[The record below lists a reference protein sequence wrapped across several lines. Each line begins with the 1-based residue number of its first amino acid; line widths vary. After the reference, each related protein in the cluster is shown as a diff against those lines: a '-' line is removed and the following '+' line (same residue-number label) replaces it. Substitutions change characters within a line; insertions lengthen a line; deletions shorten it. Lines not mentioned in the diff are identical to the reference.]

1 MIEAIVIIGAG
12 QAAAQAA
19 ISLRAGGFEGQ
30 LTMIGAEQ
38 VLPYQR
44 PPLSKTF
51 LAGELAAARLSLRP
65 EAFYTQKQ
73 IALHLGA
80 RVEVIDREAK
90 EVLTSLGQRF
100 SYDVAVIATGG
111 QPRRLSLPDTPA
123 GDGNLEGVCYLH
135 DLDESRFLRDQFKRG
150 TVDDGDMRL
159 VIIGGGYIG
168 LEAAATAR
176 KLGLGVVILEA
187 AERILMRV
195 AAPEISDFFT
205 RLHQQ
210 HGVRVEVNAQPTAFI
225 GEQKIS
231 AVRDEMHGD
240 CPADIALVG
249 VGLSPDVALAEASA
263 LQVDNGIVV
272 DEEMRTSDPSIY
284 AIGDCASAL
293 LPLYPQHMR
302 LESVQNAIYQAK
314 IAAASICGRQAPPV
328 EAPWF
333 WSDQYDTK
341 LQIAGLARAYDQTVL
356 RGRVE
361 DHSFVLFYLSGDQ
374 LLAADCINR
383 PQEFLLSRR
392 VIAQKGKVSPA
403 RLADSLLS
411 PQEAFN
417 G

>member
-19 ISLRAGGFEGQ
+19 ISLRAGGFEGA
-30 LTMIGAEQ
+30 LTMIGAEP

-51 LAGELAAARLSLRP
+51 LAGELAAERLSLRP
-65 EAFYTQKQ
+65 EAFYTQKR

-80 RVEVIDREAK
+80 RVEAIDREGK
-90 EVLTSLGQRF
+90 EVLTSLGQHF
-100 SYDVAVIATGG
+100 PYDVAVIATGG
-111 QPRRLSLPDTPA
+111 QPRRLSLQ
-123 GDGNLEGVCYLH
+123 GSNLEGVCYLH
-135 DLDESRFLRDQFKRG
+135 DLDESRFLQDHFKRGTADG
-150 TVDDGDMRL
+150 TVDDGDTRL
-159 VIIGGGYIG
+159 VIVGGGYIG

-176 KLGLGVVILEA
+176 KLGLDVVILEA

-210 HGVRVEVNAQPTAFI
+210 HGVRVEVSAQPTAFI
-225 GEQKIS
+225 GEQKIL
-231 AVRDEMHGD
+231 AVRDEAHGD

-249 VGLSPDVALAEASA
+249 VGLAPDVELAMAA
-263 LQVDNGIVV
+263 QLKVDNGITV

-293 LPLYPQHMR
+293 LPLYPEHIR

-314 IAAASICGRQAPPV
+314 IAAASICGGQAPPV

-411 PQEAFN
+411 PQEALN

>member
-19 ISLRAGGFEGQ
+19 ISLRAGGFEGA
-30 LTMIGAEQ
+30 LTMIGAEP

-51 LAGELAAARLSLRP
+51 LAGELAAERLSLRP
-65 EAFYTQKQ
+65 EAFYTQKR

-80 RVEVIDREAK
+80 RVEAIDREGK
-90 EVLTSLGQRF
+90 EVLTSLGQHF

-111 QPRRLSLPDTPA
+111 QPRRLSLQ
-123 GDGNLEGVCYLH
+123 GSNLEGVCYLH
-135 DLDESRFLRDQFKRG
+135 DLDESRFLQDHFKRG
-150 TVDDGDMRL
+150 ARL
-159 VIIGGGYIG
+159 VIVGGGYIG
-168 LEAAATAR
+168 LEAAATAAAH
-176 KLGLGVVILEA
+176 KLGLDVMILEA

-225 GEQKIS
+225 GEQKIL
-231 AVRDEMHGD
+231 AVRDEAHGD

-249 VGLSPDVALAEASA
+249 VGLAPDVELAEASA

-293 LPLYPQHMR
+293 LPLYPEHIR

-314 IAAASICGRQAPPV
+314 IAAASICGGQAPPV

-411 PQEAFN
+411 PQEALN

>member
-19 ISLRAGGFEGQ
+19 ISLRTGGFEGA
-30 LTMIGAEQ
+30 LTMIGAEP

-51 LAGELAAARLSLRP
+51 LAGELAAERLSLRP

-80 RVEVIDREAK
+80 RVEAIDREAK
-90 EVLTSLGQRF
+90 EVLTSLGQHF
-100 SYDVAVIATGG
+100 PYDVAVIATGG
-111 QPRRLSLPDTPA
+111 QPRRLSLQ
-123 GDGNLEGVCYLH
+123 GSNLEGVCYLH
-135 DLDESRFLRDQFKRG
+135 DLDESRFLQDHFKRG
-150 TVDDGDMRL
+150 ARI
-159 VIIGGGYIG
+159 VIVGGGYIG
-168 LEAAATAR
+168 LEAAATAAAH
-176 KLGLGVVILEA
+176 KLGLDVVILEA

-210 HGVRVEVNAQPTAFI
+210 HGVRVEVSAQPTAFI
-225 GEQKIS
+225 GEQKIL
-231 AVRDEMHGD
+231 AVRDEAHGD
-240 CPADIALVG
+240 CPADVALVG
-249 VGLSPDVALAEASA
+249 VGLSPDVELAEASA
-263 LQVDNGIVV
+263 LQVNNGIVV

-293 LPLYPQHMR
+293 LPLYPEHIR

-392 VIAQKGKVSPA
+392 VIAQKGRVSPA

-411 PQEAFN
+411 PQEALN
-417 G
+417 R

>member
-19 ISLRAGGFEGQ
+19 ISLRAGGFEGA
-30 LTMIGAEQ
+30 LTMIGAEP

-51 LAGELAAARLSLRP
+51 LAGELAAERLSLRP

-80 RVEVIDREAK
+80 RVEAIDREAK

-111 QPRRLSLPDTPA
+111 QPRRLSLQ
-123 GDGNLEGVCYLH
+123 GSNLEGVCYLH

-150 TVDDGDMRL
+150 TVDDGDTRL
-159 VIIGGGYIG
+159 VIVGGGYIG

-176 KLGLGVVILEA
+176 KLGLDVVILEA

-225 GEQKIS
+225 GEQKIL
-231 AVRDEMHGD
+231 AVRDEAHGD
-240 CPADIALVG
+240 CPADVALVG
-249 VGLSPDVALAEASA
+249 VGLAPDVELAMAA
-263 LQVDNGIVV
+263 QLKADNGITV
-272 DEEMRTSDPSIY
+272 DEEMRTSDSSIY

-293 LPLYPQHMR
+293 LPLYPQHIR

-314 IAAASICGRQAPPV
+314 IAAASICGGQAPPV

-411 PQEAFN
+411 PQEALNN

>member
-1 MIEAIVIIGAG
+1 
-12 QAAAQAA
+12 
-19 ISLRAGGFEGQ
+19 
-30 LTMIGAEQ
+30 
-38 VLPYQR
+38 
-44 PPLSKTF
+44 
-51 LAGELAAARLSLRP
+51 
-65 EAFYTQKQ
+65 
-73 IALHLGA
+73 
-80 RVEVIDREAK
+80 
-90 EVLTSLGQRF
+90 
-100 SYDVAVIATGG
+100 
-111 QPRRLSLPDTPA
+111 
-123 GDGNLEGVCYLH
+123 
-135 DLDESRFLRDQFKRG
+135 
-150 TVDDGDMRL
+150 
-159 VIIGGGYIG
+159 
-168 LEAAATAR
+168 
-176 KLGLGVVILEA
+176 
-187 AERILMRV
+187 MRV

-210 HGVRVEVNAQPTAFI
+210 HGVRIEVNAQPTAFI
-225 GEQKIS
+225 GEQKIL
-231 AVRDEMHGD
+231 AVRDEAHGD
-240 CPADIALVG
+240 CPADVALVG
-249 VGLSPDVALAEASA
+249 VGLSSDVELAEASA

-293 LPLYPQHMR
+293 LPLYPEHIR

-314 IAAASICGRQAPPV
+314 IAAASICGGQAPPV

-341 LQIAGLARAYDQTVL
+341 LQIAGLARDYDQTVL

-403 RLADSLLS
+403 RLADSFLS

>member
-19 ISLRAGGFEGQ
+19 ISLRAGGFEGA
-30 LTMIGAEQ
+30 LTMIGAEP

-51 LAGELAAARLSLRP
+51 LAGELAAERLSLRP
-65 EAFYTQKQ
+65 EAFYTQKR

-80 RVEVIDREAK
+80 RVEAIDREGK
-90 EVLTSLGQRF
+90 EVLTSLGQHF

-111 QPRRLSLPDTPA
+111 QPRRLSLQ
-123 GDGNLEGVCYLH
+123 GSNLEGVCYLH
-135 DLDESRFLRDQFKRG
+135 DLDESRFLQDHFKRG
-150 TVDDGDMRL
+150 ARL
-159 VIIGGGYIG
+159 VIVGGGYIG
-168 LEAAATAR
+168 LEAAATAAAH
-176 KLGLGVVILEA
+176 KLGLDVVILEA

-210 HGVRVEVNAQPTAFI
+210 HGVRVEVSAQPTAFI
-225 GEQKIS
+225 GEQKIL
-231 AVRDEMHGD
+231 AVRDEAHGD

-249 VGLSPDVALAEASA
+249 VGLAPDVELAEASA

-293 LPLYPQHMR
+293 LPLYPEHIR

-314 IAAASICGRQAPPV
+314 IAAASICGRQAPPI

-411 PQEAFN
+411 PQEALNN

>member
-19 ISLRAGGFEGQ
+19 ISLRAGGFEGA
-30 LTMIGAEQ
+30 LTMIGAEP

-51 LAGELAAARLSLRP
+51 LAGELAAERLSLRP
-65 EAFYTQKQ
+65 EAFYTQKR

-80 RVEVIDREAK
+80 RVEAIDREGK
-90 EVLTSLGQRF
+90 EVLTSLGQHF

-111 QPRRLSLPDTPA
+111 QPRRLSLQ
-123 GDGNLEGVCYLH
+123 GSNLEGVCYLH
-135 DLDESRFLRDQFKRG
+135 DLDESRFLQDHFKRG
-150 TVDDGDMRL
+150 ARL
-159 VIIGGGYIG
+159 VIVGGGYIG
-168 LEAAATAR
+168 LEAAATAAAH
-176 KLGLGVVILEA
+176 KLGLDVVILEA

-210 HGVRVEVNAQPTAFI
+210 HGVRVEVKAQPTAFI
-225 GEQKIS
+225 GEQKIL
-231 AVRDEMHGD
+231 AVRDEAHGD

-249 VGLSPDVALAEASA
+249 VGLAPDVELAEASA

-293 LPLYPQHMR
+293 LPLYPEHIR

-314 IAAASICGRQAPPV
+314 IAAASICGRQAPPI

-411 PQEAFN
+411 PQEALNN